1 MVGFCLTASD
11 GPKVSCFALRDA
23 STVWV
28 VFVYPPY
35 SGAIVGCGAQR
46 SVLFRVLVTRNYL
59 AAVL

>member
-11 GPKVSCFALRDA
+11 GPKVSCFALRSRMVGWSDA

-35 SGAIVGCGAQR
+35 SGAIVGFVFGMG
-46 SVLFRVLVTRNYL
+46 
-59 AAVL
+59 